1 MICVI
6 RKVDSAPQIQSTG
19 CLGDVVFV
27 ALVRNKGR
35 SESARSIIKIALQG
49 DSFCCR
55 VNFLLGWEQRE
66 EGRKEVNWKWDRGQR
81 LGKYVEPKFNADHGN
96 SQGYDSGGAGTGA
109 LAEYNPKWGSKAD
122 TSKRTTK

>member
-1 MICVI
+1 MTCII

-27 ALVRNKGR
+27 ALVRHKGQ

-55 VNFLLGWEQRE
+55 VNSFSSGVGA
-66 EGRKEVNWKWDRGQR
+66 EGRGKKGGELEMGQ
-81 LGKYVEPKFNADHGN
+81 
-96 SQGYDSGGAGTGA
+96 
-109 LAEYNPKWGSKAD
+109 GSEARQVC
-122 TSKRTTK
+122 RTQVQCRP